1 MPTLT
6 NKKFI
11 DLKDDNEK
19 IGSLRNQTLDLQQD
33 FEDMKRTREEARK
46 QLEARFEDVY
56 RKINNTKEFVVAEGK
71 RINGTLLAFQSKFDN
86 KISEMHSHFTKLHD
100 SHVEE
105 TRSEF
110 KKVAEEVKRLDKRI
124 DDEREERLKQQ
135 EETFREIKEKLAK
148 LDLNLAAEQKE
159 RIKRDEGIMRRLEDE
174 VYKLKEDILE
184 EKDERALRQ
193 KEIDNDFKFYLAQ
206 QDHMVKEFHQKTIQE
221 FNHVATNLQKEML
234 NRIGQQDQVLD
245 NLSNIV
251 KTMQDTLKELGKDA

>member
-1 MPTLT
+1 M
-6 NKKFI
+6 

-19 IGSLRNQTLDLQQD
+19 IGSLRNQTMQMHQD

-86 KISEMHSHFTKLHD
+86 KIAEMHQHFTKQHD
-100 SHVEE
+100 SHVAE
-105 TRSEF
+105 TREEF
-110 KKVAEEVKRLDKRI
+110 RKVGEEVKRLDQRI
-124 DDEREERLKQQ
+124 DDEREERLRQQ
-135 EETFREIKEKLAK
+135 EETFREIREKLTE
-148 LDLNLAAEQKE
+148 LDNNLQSEERE
-159 RIKRDEGIMRRLEDE
+159 RIKRDEGIMRKLDDE
-174 VYKLKEDILE
+174 VFKLKEDLQE
-184 EKDERALRQ
+184 ERDERALRQ

-206 QDHMVKEFHQKTIQE
+206 QDHMVKEFHEKTIQE
-221 FNHVATNLQKEML
+221 FNHVATNLQKEMH
-234 NRIGQQDQVLD
+234 NRMSQQDQVLD